1 MSARVEIIGLP
12 GMPEVR
18 TGDDLPGLLLDA
30 VTAAGEGLREG
41 DLLVVSSK
49 VAAKAAGLEAD
60 SSDKAAVVAAQTVSV
75 VAERATAEGVTR
87 VVRSLAG
94 PVLAAAGVDASNTG
108 GRDVLLLLPH
118 DPDAVCRALRLAV
131 QSRSGVRRLGV
142 ILSDTAGRP
151 WRTGVA
157 DFALG
162 TAGVQVLDDL
172 RGRPDAD
179 GSLLQVTTRALADEI
194 AAAADLVKGKVD
206 RTPAALV
213 RGLAELTLDPDA
225 DAAHPGDTAEPTA
238 TAGDGGAALVRPAG
252 PEDWFALGSQEA
264 VRAALGVPPGTPR
277 ADQVGI
283 RPVGPDS
290 VNAQVQRAVAV
301 ALVGLGDDQP
311 AHAEL
316 EVGVDV
322 GPADLVVTG
331 PDPLRVGLIGARLM
345 TALAGEGV
353 RHTVEFDSTTVRIHL
368 VGASGRA
375 P

>member
-12 GMPEVR
+12 GIPEVR
-18 TGDDLPGLLLDA
+18 AGDDLAGLLLDA
-30 VTAAGEGLREG
+30 VTTAGEALREG

-49 VAAKAAGLEAD
+49 VVSKAAGLEAD
-60 SSDKAAVVAAQTVSV
+60 SDDKAAVVAAQTVSV
-75 VAERATAEGVTR
+75 VAERATADGVTR
-87 VVRSLAG
+87 VVRSVAG
-94 PVLAAAGVDASNTG
+94 PVMAAAGVDASNTG

-118 DPDAVCRALRLAV
+118 DPDAVCRALRSAL
-131 QSRSGVRRLGV
+131 QSHSGVHRLGV
-142 ILSDTAGRP
+142 VLSDTAGRP

-162 TAGVQVLDDL
+162 TAGVQALDDL

-179 GSLLQVTTRALADEI
+179 GSLLHVTTRALADEI

-206 RTPAALV
+206 RTPAALL
-213 RGLAELTLDPDA
+213 RGLAELTFDPDP
-225 DAAHPGDTAEPTA
+225 DEVHPGDTDDSPTSG
-238 TAGDGGAALVRPAG
+238 GDGGAALVRLAG

-264 VRAALGVPPGTPR
+264 VRTALGVPPGTPR
-277 ADQVGI
+277 AERVGI

-290 VNAQVQRAVAV
+290 VTAQVQRAVEV
-301 ALVGLGDDQP
+301 ALVGLGPDEPDR
-311 AHAEL
+311 AEL

-322 GPADLVVTG
+322 GQADLVVTG
-331 PDPLRVGLIGARLM
+331 PDPLTVGMIGARLM

-353 RHTVEFDSTTVRIHL
+353 RHTVDFDTTTVRIRL
-368 VGASGRA
+368 VGASGEA